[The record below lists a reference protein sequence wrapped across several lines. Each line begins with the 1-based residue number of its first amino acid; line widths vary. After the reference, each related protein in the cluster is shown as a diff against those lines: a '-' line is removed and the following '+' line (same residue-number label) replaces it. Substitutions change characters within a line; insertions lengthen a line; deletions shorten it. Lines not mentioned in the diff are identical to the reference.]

1 MDYRCFEYRRAETVT
16 KRGGKR
22 TESVEYGYEW
32 KVGLGVVD
40 DRGGGAGG
48 DAVGKSTSEDG
59 DEDDEWDV
67 RDQGGTCHDAAAE
80 SPRSR
85 ICGYEEKVVNID

>member
-1 MDYRCFEYRRAETVT
+1 MDYRCFEYRRAETIT

-40 DRGGGAGG
+40 DRGGGVGG
-48 DAVGKSTSEDG
+48 D
-59 DEDDEWDV
+59 V
-67 RDQGGTCHDAAAE
+67 RNDRE
-80 SPRSR
+80 
-85 ICGYEEKVVNID
+85 VNE